1 MKDVSARLGLGSSIA
16 RPPRLRKYSWCF
28 DQRGLFIGIVLLLI
42 VLSVLSPQFRQPNN
56 FMLILLEASSFG
68 IVAAG
73 QTLVVLAGGIDLSV
87 GSILA
92 LASIIAALLMTG
104 VGGIP
109 PQSPYVAIAVAL
121 GLGALIG
128 AGHGF
133 LITKRKIPPFIV
145 TLVSLGILRGVA
157 LVITE
162 GRTIHS
168 LPNDFKWISDAN
180 VCGFPMPGIIMLVT
194 FFVLGYTLHKTNLG
208 RYFFRIGNN
217 DTSARLS
224 GVPVDKYKTYTYVLS
239 GILAALSGIIQIA
252 RLDGAVYTLG
262 EDYDLNSVAA
272 AIIGG
277 TSLSGGVGGMRGTL
291 IGVFIITVVQNG
303 LVMLNVA
310 NPWHGI
316 VIGSIILL
324 AVFIDIERRRTRQF
338 ATKVRPY
345 HSGGDTTYLEGIIV
359 QMKQLV
365 RNRFASPNIRTYMID
380 PGQDKLVAC
389 DDKQKAD
396 LSPGSIAERVRNSG
410 QVVIVDDISDRS
422 EISVDRLDPGSKS
435 AIAIPLLHKD
445 QLVGVLEVQSRVA
458 HAFPAESVNRLVELT
473 EEIVPRLRNAWLL
486 ETGWLNHQTRNALR
500 HLWDT
505 VYLGRCPLAEWAF
518 PANLDSLS
526 RGILLDRGEQIRKLI
541 MERIESLKPEKNIN
555 RPNATDR
562 GYDILR
568 LTYVEGLTSNEII
581 KRLSISRRQYFY
593 DLKHA
598 IGALA
603 HLLVHPL

>member
-1 MKDVSARLGLGSSIA
+1 MKDISTRLDLGSSI
-16 RPPRLRKYSWCF
+16 PRFLNLRKYSLRF
-28 DQRGLFIGIVLLLI
+28 DQRGLLIGIVLLLI
-42 VLSVLSPQFRQPNN
+42 ILSILSPHFRQLDN
-56 FMLILLEASSFG
+56 FMLILKEASTIG

-104 VGGIP
+104 VSVIP
-109 PQSPYVAIAVAL
+109 PQNPYIAIAAAF
-121 GLGALIG
+121 GLSALIG

-133 LITKRKIPPFIV
+133 LITKQKMPPFIV
-145 TLVSLGILRGVA
+145 TLVSLGILRSVA

-162 GRTIHS
+162 SRTIHS
-168 LPNDFKWISDAN
+168 LPDDFKWISDAN
-180 VCGFPMPGIIMLVT
+180 IRGFPVPGIIMLVT
-194 FFVLGYTLHKTNLG
+194 FLVLGYTLSKTKLG
-208 RYFFRIGNN
+208 RYIFLIGTNE
-217 DTSARLS
+217 TSARLS
-224 GVPVDKYKTYTYVLS
+224 GIPVDKCKIYTYMLS

-262 EDYDLNSVAA
+262 EDYGLNSVAA
-272 AIIGG
+272 VIIGG

-291 IGVFIITVVQNG
+291 IGVLIMTVVQNG

-310 NPWHGI
+310 YQWHGI

-345 HSGGDTTYLEGIIV
+345 HSVGDTTYLEGIIV
-359 QMKQLV
+359 QMNQLIRIRFGSPYV
-365 RNRFASPNIRTYMID
+365 RIYMID
-380 PGQDKLVAC
+380 PRHDKLVDC
-389 DDKQKAD
+389 EDKQKAD
-396 LSPGSIAERVRNSG
+396 LYPGSIAERVRNSG
-410 QVVIVDDISDRS
+410 QAVIVDDISDRS
-422 EISVDRLDPGSKS
+422 DISVERLDPGSKS
-435 AIAIPLLHKD
+435 AIAIPLSHND
-445 QLVGVLEVQSRVA
+445 QLVGVLEVQSRIA
-458 HAFPAESVNRLVELT
+458 HSFLPEAVNRLVELT

-486 ETGWLNHQTRNALR
+486 ECEWLNHQTRNALR

-518 PANLDSLS
+518 PANLDSLP
-526 RGILLDRGEQIRKLI
+526 RGILRDRSEQLRQLLL
-541 MERIESLKPEKNIN
+541 ERIEKLNPEKNIN
-555 RPNATDR
+555 RPNAIDR
-562 GYDILR
+562 RYDILR
-568 LTYVEGLTSNEII
+568 LTYVEGLSSNEII

-593 DLKHA
+593 DLKDA

-603 HLLVHPL
+603 HLLIHSP